1 MRERRSKPGVQ
12 VSPLTKADFNNKVP
26 AVPKSLF
33 AHNTQQTAAQSVHS
47 QNTALAA
54 AKGVLGRIVDAL
66 RTLPEPLSAHA
77 YSISGNMKMVEGCAR
92 HKIG

>member
-47 QNTALAA
+47 QNTAAKVRGGQGGGRAAIYPPHCHPAA
-54 AKGVLGRIVDAL
+54 AR
-66 RTLPEPLSAHA
+66 SAPA
-77 YSISGNMKMVEGCAR
+77 SA
-92 HKIG
+92 